1 MGCNKIFKSIS
12 LRPKKPL
19 EMTNKLSYNNYT
31 KKAPTPKWMPTDWL
45 IYLSMRGAHPGC
57 RRGGHY
63 FFAYLF
69 LLSRKVSNAMNR
81 PQAEISNPIIPKKT
95 IIVS

>member
-69 LLSRKVSNAMNR
+69 LLSRKVSNAM
-81 PQAEISNPIIPKKT
+81 IIPPEDISKANIPRK
-95 IIVS
+95 IIMIS